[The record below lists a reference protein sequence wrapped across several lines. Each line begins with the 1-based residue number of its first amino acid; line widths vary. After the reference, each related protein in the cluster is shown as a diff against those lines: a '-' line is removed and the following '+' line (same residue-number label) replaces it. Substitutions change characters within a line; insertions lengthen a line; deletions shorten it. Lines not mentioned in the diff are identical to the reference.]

1 MSDIS
6 NLIISDTPAEKE
18 AREKFESMVASL
30 GKKVEAKVRGK
41 SVEDVKSYAD
51 STEGS
56 LAIFKW
62 WLMKKTEKGILLNFE
77 AEELDYILST
87 REVLEMVM
95 TSGDVKDD
103 KYTQVLEILVDLI
116 REDPLIKSEPLRL
129 RLAVASALT
138 GSTPVGSMAFG
149 RSRKMDIRDLYKEF
163 VQSSKDGTF
172 FQPFFEGTAWH
183 LRYVTTTCQTPEERI
198 WARENTADSYRNPD
212 RIGAYVH
219 QMVDYKLENDDG
231 VSVFDGA
238 VYHYW
243 LPYTLEAIHEIG
255 GVCGAISNFGIAM
268 CHAFGIPAALVGQ
281 PRHCAYIWYRNG
293 KWELGNSAGSWDQ
306 SSMISWAQYTW
317 NRDAFYFPLMNDA
330 QKHLEDYR
338 LSEKMRIASK
348 FSNPEDRLQILDV
361 ASSECPYNFAVWPEL
376 LRAMEEPNLSKDLV
390 HDTLLPHLVAHR
402 QIQSEIQDIAWRKKI
417 VSDCFNETC
426 YLMNDGR
433 EHHASC
439 KEQTADFEVD
449 LEKPSN
455 INEVK
460 IKWWGW
466 SKAAEFDVYAMSEDG
481 NYVLVKTQE
490 DERVEGSFNHWSYLE
505 GWEMRTL
512 KIKFE
517 LRKGRKDAWGGDV
530 YFGIRQFMVIGVAHE
545 FVEDVS
551 TGMPVAANSGSSDPN
566 TLVDNDSSTV
576 WHSNTAKHSWFE
588 IDLKKISVLHDI
600 ELEWAGEQRPKKMQV
615 KYQCG
620 NGEKTTVS
628 TDGPYDKVYQTT
640 FFNCYQNWTYHL
652 SSEKYLD
659 WNL

>member
-1 MSDIS
+1 
-6 NLIISDTPAEKE
+6 
-18 AREKFESMVASL
+18 
-30 GKKVEAKVRGK
+30 
-41 SVEDVKSYAD
+41 
-51 STEGS
+51 
-56 LAIFKW
+56 
-62 WLMKKTEKGILLNFE
+62 MKKTEKGILLNFE
-77 AEELDYILST
+77 AEELDWIFST

-103 KYTQVLEILVDLI
+103 KYTQVLKILVDLI
-116 REDPLIKSEPLRL
+116 REDPLIKREPLRL

-138 GSTPVGSMAFG
+138 GSTPVGSMAF
-149 RSRKMDIRDLYKEF
+149 RRRRTDYTALYKEF
-163 VQSSKDGTF
+163 VRSSEDGTF

-212 RIGAYVH
+212 RIGAFVH

-231 VSVFDGA
+231 VSVHAGA
-238 VYHYW
+238 SYHYW
-243 LPYTLEAIHEIG
+243 LPYTLEAIHEVG

-293 KWELGNSAGSWDQ
+293 KWQLGNSAGRWDQ

-317 NRDAFYFPLMNDA
+317 HRDAYYFPLMNDA
-330 QKHLEDYR
+330 QKHLEEYR

-348 FSNPEDRLQILDV
+348 LCNPEDRLPILEV
-361 ASSECPYNFAVWPEL
+361 ASLECPYNFAVWTDL
-376 LRAMEEPNLSKDLV
+376 LSAMEEPNLPKETV
-390 HDTLLPHLVAHR
+390 HDTLLPDLVAYR
-402 QIQSEIQDIAWRKKI
+402 QLQSEIHDIAWKKKI
-417 VSDCFNETC
+417 VSECFGETC

-439 KEQTADFEVD
+439 EEQTAEFEVD
-449 LEKPSN
+449 LEKPST

-481 NYVLVKTQE
+481 DYVLVKTQE

-505 GWEMRTL
+505 GWEMRTV

-545 FVEDVS
+545 FIEDVS
-551 TGMPVAANSGSSDPN
+551 TGMPVVANTGSSDAN
-566 TLVDNDSSTV
+566 KLVDNDSSTV
-576 WHSNTAKHSWFE
+576 WHGNTAKHSWFE

-600 ELEWAGEQRPKKMQV
+600 GHR
-615 KYQCG
+615 
-620 NGEKTTVS
+620 
-628 TDGPYDKVYQTT
+628 DGVGRRE
-640 FFNCYQNWTYHL
+640 HA
-652 SSEKYLD
+652 
-659 WNL
+659 